1 MDSNQNTETFKLSEP
16 EHVDDA
22 FGDDDDGFDLLL
34 SQIDTTEAVQ
44 SSSTFTI
51 LSKKTLHQS
60 NGVPPKSTLELPTT
74 SKVITPPSSVITK
87 QDGSSAFKRHNSDN
101 TSAQQNQ
108 IRLRNNSGTIMNNDL
123 KEEIERKRLTAIKR
137 RNEKSQLKE
146 EIERKRQAAIKLRN
160 EKSQQ

>member
-1 MDSNQNTETFKLSEP
+1 MYHRSVIFSRHISLFLPSGQFFTNFLINHIAYSHVDSNQNTETFKLSEP
-16 EHVDDA
+16 ENVDDA

-74 SKVITPPSSVITK
+74 SKGTYFLKNQDFKFTK
-87 QDGSSAFKRHNSDN
+87 KYAGAYICHFCTHIVK
-101 TSAQQNQ
+101 
-108 IRLRNNSGTIMNNDL
+108 
-123 KEEIERKRLTAIKR
+123 
-137 RNEKSQLKE
+137 
-146 EIERKRQAAIKLRN
+146 
-160 EKSQQ
+160 

>member
-16 EHVDDA
+16 VNVDDA

-74 SKVITPPSSVITK
+74 SKVITPPSSVITGK
-87 QDGSSAFKRHNSDN
+87 SSSEVIILASTNPQCD
-101 TSAQQNQ
+101 
-108 IRLRNNSGTIMNNDL
+108 
-123 KEEIERKRLTAIKR
+123 KRLSID
-137 RNEKSQLKE
+137 LP
-146 EIERKRQAAIKLRN
+146 L
-160 EKSQQ
+160 

>member
-1 MDSNQNTETFKLSEP
+1 MVNQFIKMSMNRVIFSQHFSLFLPSGPFFKKILINHIVYSHVDSNQNTETFKLSEP

-60 NGVPPKSTLELPTT
+60 NGVPPKSALELPTT
-74 SKVITPPSSVITK
+74 SKGIYFLK
-87 QDGSSAFKRHNSDN
+87 
-101 TSAQQNQ
+101 
-108 IRLRNNSGTIMNNDL
+108 IRIFNV
-123 KEEIERKRLTAIKR
+123 
-137 RNEKSQLKE
+137 
-146 EIERKRQAAIKLRN
+146 
-160 EKSQQ
+160 

>member
-16 EHVDDA
+16 ENIDDA

-74 SKVITPPSSVITK
+74 SKGTYLHVFLK
-87 QDGSSAFKRHNSDN
+87 
-101 TSAQQNQ
+101 
-108 IRLRNNSGTIMNNDL
+108 IRILVL
-123 KEEIERKRLTAIKR
+123 Q
-137 RNEKSQLKE
+137 KSMRVFFSFL
-146 EIERKRQAAIKLRN
+146 
-160 EKSQQ
+160 